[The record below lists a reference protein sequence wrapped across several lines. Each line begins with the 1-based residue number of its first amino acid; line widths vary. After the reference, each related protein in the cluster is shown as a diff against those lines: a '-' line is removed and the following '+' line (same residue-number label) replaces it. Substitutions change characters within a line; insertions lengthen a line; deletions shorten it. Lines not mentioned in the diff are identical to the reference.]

1 MNDPFQKKIK
11 LIDKNIKQLNSK
23 KLNLKESLKL
33 LKATTNLLSSAN
45 DLLLSQHNTISDET
59 NNFLLNGKLEK
70 YYNDLL
76 IRKKII
82 SDFTGKYK
90 FLLKAQKSS
99 NSIITEE
106 NMDDDNESSSL
117 LSSDVENNKNNNH
130 VELEFIIDKNETLMK
145 RSNKDLEQ
153 IANDMGEIRKNLHG
167 QGKKI
172 EDFGDTADLNERRA
186 KSGDILI
193 KDIVRDENCTK
204 LSLTIINTLLFV
216 LIIAIIIYKA
226 L

>member
-1 MNDPFQKKIK
+1 MYPP
-11 LIDKNIKQLNSK
+11 
-23 KLNLKESLKL
+23 
-33 LKATTNLLSSAN
+33 NLLPS
-45 DLLLSQHNTISDET
+45 HVKI
-59 NNFLLNGKLEK
+59 
-70 YYNDLL
+70 

-90 FLLKAQKSS
+90 YLLKAKKSS

-106 NMDDDNESSSL
+106 NIDDDNESSSL
-117 LSSDVENNKNNNH
+117 LSSDIEHNKNNTH
-130 VELEFIIDKNETLMK
+130 VELGFIIDKNETLMK

-172 EDFGDTADLNERRA
+172 EDFGDSADLNERRA

-193 KDIVRDENCTK
+193 KDIVRDENCTTK
-204 LSLTIINTLLFV
+204 LSLTIIKTLLFV

>member
-1 MNDPFQKKIK
+1 MVKI
-11 LIDKNIKQLNSK
+11 
-23 KLNLKESLKL
+23 
-33 LKATTNLLSSAN
+33 
-45 DLLLSQHNTISDET
+45 
-59 NNFLLNGKLEK
+59 
-70 YYNDLL
+70 

-82 SDFTGKYK
+82 SDFTRKYK
-90 FLLKAQKSS
+90 FLLKAKKSS

-106 NMDDDNESSSL
+106 NLDDDNESSSL
-117 LSSDVENNKNNNH
+117 LSSDAEHNKNNDRI
-130 VELEFIIDKNETLMK
+130 ELEFIIDKNETLMK
-145 RSNKDLEQ
+145 RSNKDLKQ
-153 IANDMGEIRKNLHG
+153 IADGMGEIRKNLHG

-172 EDFGDTADLNERRA
+172 EDFGDAVDLNERRA
-186 KSGDILI
+186 KNGDILI